1 MSPHAPI
8 SLPARRARHRRL
20 VIEAAVELGLARL
33 AIGALSFRRAVAF
46 GAIKLGTA
54 RPVDPSS
61 LAITIATAV
70 TAAAARVPFRAVCF
84 PQAIALQRMARRR
97 GIDAILHYGAAQ
109 DPASGLAA
117 HVWVTVAGKGLLG
130 HEQAD
135 RFGELLRSPQ

>member
-8 SLPARRARHRRL
+8 LLPARRARHRRL

-54 RPVDPSS
+54 KRVDPSS
-61 LAITIATAV
+61 LATAV

-117 HVWVTVAGKGLLG
+117 HVWVTVAGQGLLG
-130 HEQAD
+130 HEQVD
-135 RFGELLRSPQ
+135 RFGELLRSPR

>member
-8 SLPARRARHRRL
+8 SLPAKRARHRRL

-33 AIGALSFRRAVAF
+33 AIGALSFRGAVAF

-61 LAITIATAV
+61 LAMAV

-84 PQAIALQRMARRR
+84 AQAIALQRMARRR

-117 HVWVTVAGKGLLG
+117 HVWVTVSGQGLLG

>member
-8 SLPARRARHRRL
+8 LLPARRARHRRL

-54 RPVDPSS
+54 RPVDPIS
-61 LAITIATAV
+61 LAIAV

-117 HVWVTVAGKGLLG
+117 HVWVTVAGQGLLG

>member
-1 MSPHAPI
+1 MSPHALIP
-8 SLPARRARHRRL
+8 LPVSRARHRRL

-33 AIGALSFRRAVAF
+33 AIGALPFRRAVAF

-54 RPVDPSS
+54 RQVDPSS
-61 LAITIATAV
+61 LAIAV
-70 TAAAARVPFRAVCF
+70 TAAAACVPFRAVCF

-117 HVWVTVAGKGLLG
+117 HVWVTVAGRGLLG
-130 HEQAD
+130 HEQAE
-135 RFGELLRSPQ
+135 RFGELLRSPR